1 MVLFPFTGP
10 ALYASGVLVSRV
22 FLTSRENVIFLFAS
36 AFHVGNYI
44 VKSFCRQDNAPYPF
58 SLCSDSRFYFRFFLK
73 FSLFCFIKCD
83 LNLSS
88 LITKLQPSK
97 QEEYSD

>member
-44 VKSFCRQDNAPYPF
+44 VKSFCRQDNAPVSFFIMLGQPF
-58 SLCSDSRFYFRFFLK
+58 LFSFFPQVFIVSFY
-73 FSLFCFIKCD
+73 
-83 LNLSS
+83 
-88 LITKLQPSK
+88 
-97 QEEYSD
+97 